1 MDLCRCVI
9 SKIKYAGR
17 DSDKG
22 ASIGVISQKRKKK
35 FDVPRRDPLGTPGP
49 PGEDPACRTQHSW
62 YFELKSYRSRTDMT
76 VQKMYWDLTKILQGF
91 KVSEGFLGSPRK
103 A

>member
-1 MDLCRCVI
+1 MGLCRCVF

-17 DSDKG
+17 DSDTG

-49 PGEDPACRTQHSW
+49 PGEDPAWANWPSAWKKASAGAGAMRFSAELTQN
-62 YFELKSYRSRTDMT
+62 
-76 VQKMYWDLTKILQGF
+76 
-91 KVSEGFLGSPRK
+91 
-103 A
+103 